1 MQYFGDRLKRLRIEH
16 NLTQEQLAQRVG
28 VLKAS
33 ISSYELG
40 KQYPTIN
47 TLIKLCNLF
56 DVSADYLIGRS
67 DSMQLMQRDLTD
79 EQIAAIQQII
89 SEYEKL
95 NKLLYR

>member
-1 MQYFGDRLKRLRIEH
+1 MQYFGERLKRLRIEH

-79 EQIAAIQQII
+79 EQIATIQQII

-95 NKLLYR
+95 NKLLYK